1 MVKHMTVLV
10 FSTFKSTNWPASAS
24 LTTWTT
30 QLTTVEK
37 RAAEHERF
45 AVELVQQIADP
56 IKNVS
61 IRYEELRKSHVEFA
75 GKLEKE
81 KDAAFGI
88 VQSIG
93 MFYWMTLMGR
103 KSL

>member
-1 MVKHMTVLV
+1 MNILTICAL
-10 FSTFKSTNWPASAS
+10 KSANWCASAS

-88 VQSIG
+88 VQSTG
-93 MFYWMTLMGR
+93 MFYCTILMGR